1 MLLASRLPLSHPNSV
16 RVYFTRTETEQNLH
30 VSDVMINADRIIASL
45 IMISA
50 LYFMWHAV
58 SLPIGWNG
66 LEGGPGGGAF
76 PFWLSLVMLLCA
88 AGVFWRSTSG
98 SKFQRFAF
106 DMSMVKPIFLVS
118 VGLVFTV
125 FLTSMIGAHL
135 AVFLFLFWYLRFVG
149 KHSLKLSVAISV
161 LTPIIMFFFFEVTL
175 KIMLPKGVSEP
186 LFLPLYAMFF

>member
-1 MLLASRLPLSHPNSV
+1 
-16 RVYFTRTETEQNLH
+16 
-30 VSDVMINADRIIASL
+30 MINADRIIASL

-125 FLTSMIGAHL
+125 FLTL
-135 AVFLFLFWYLRFVG
+135 
-149 KHSLKLSVAISV
+149 SLIH
-161 LTPIIMFFFFEVTL
+161 I
-175 KIMLPKGVSEP
+175 
-186 LFLPLYAMFF
+186 